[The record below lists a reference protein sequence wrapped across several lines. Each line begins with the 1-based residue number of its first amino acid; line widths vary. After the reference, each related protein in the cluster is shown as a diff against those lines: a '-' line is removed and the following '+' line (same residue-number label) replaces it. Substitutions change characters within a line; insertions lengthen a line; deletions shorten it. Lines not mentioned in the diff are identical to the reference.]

1 MIGGYNM
8 AKDYLIG
15 IDIGSFFLKGIL
27 FETDENEHIVPI
39 SLSKL
44 PVDGIINGEI
54 QDMESLRKSIETLIE
69 NLKQESQKKFKNP
82 EIIVGYSTNALNIT
96 EENFTVEF
104 SKRTEIRENELRNIK
119 KNVIKKYTDEG
130 KIILDSN
137 FVKFHI
143 DEKRVK
149 NPVSFFAEKSLTTT
163 LNVVWVDENAF
174 SLLIN
179 VLKDIVYTS
188 EIPIYDS
195 TLSNSYIITTPN
207 DRNVGITVIDFGYN
221 SCRIII
227 FKDGIPKLFYTFPYG
242 MKYVLKDI
250 SNVLKVSEKEAHRLL
265 EEEGSCSRE
274 TKTMKKVNF
283 QLLTGSGY
291 SYVPL
296 SLLNKIIFARVRE
309 IISRLNGELS
319 KIGYERTFEVGAL
332 QGGIVLTGGGS
343 KIRNIEI
350 TIKELMG
357 ENFRKS
363 SIVSFDSFKN
373 VPDELVKDPEFQT
386 VFGLIERYRID
397 LLEENLYEK
406 SRETRS
412 ESPKRNK
419 SSKKT
424 TTAFKTFFKKIT
436 GGEEEDAL

>member
-15 IDIGSFFLKGIL
+15 IDIGSFFLKGVL
-27 FETDENEHIVPI
+27 FETDEAGHIVPI

-54 QDMESLRKSIETLIE
+54 QDMESLRRSIETLIE
-69 NLKQESQKKFKNP
+69 NLKQESQKKLKNP
-82 EIIVGYSTNALNIT
+82 EIIIGYSSNALNIT

-104 SKRTEIRENELRNIK
+104 SKRTEIRENELRNIR

-250 SNVLKVSEKEAHRLL
+250 SNILKVSEREAHRLL

-274 TKTMKKVNF
+274 TKAMKKVNF

-291 SYVPL
+291 SYVPV

-343 KIRNIEI
+343 MIRNIET

-373 VPDELVKDPEFQT
+373 IPEELIKDPEFQT

-406 SRETRS
+406 SKETRS
-412 ESPKRNK
+412 ESPIRNK
-419 SSKKT
+419 SPKKT

-436 GGEEEDAL
+436 GGEEDAL